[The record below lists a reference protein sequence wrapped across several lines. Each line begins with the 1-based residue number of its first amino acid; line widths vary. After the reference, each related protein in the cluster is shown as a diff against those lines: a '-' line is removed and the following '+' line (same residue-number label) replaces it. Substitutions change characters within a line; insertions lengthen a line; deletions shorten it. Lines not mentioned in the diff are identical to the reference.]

1 MQIFKNTID
10 IENVKWIAGV
20 FYFIY
25 YFIFEY
31 FKGQTIGKM
40 ITKSKVISSTD
51 NNEFFFL
58 RIFIRTLTRFIPIDI
73 LSYIFTS
80 RGLHDIFS
88 KTVVVKLAAKIK

>member
-1 MQIFKNTID
+1 MTGKILRLVNFLMDTVIYFVLLIVCMQIFKNTID

-51 NNEFFFL
+51 NNEFFF
-58 RIFIRTLTRFIPIDI
+58 
-73 LSYIFTS
+73 S
-80 RGLHDIFS
+80 
-88 KTVVVKLAAKIK
+88 